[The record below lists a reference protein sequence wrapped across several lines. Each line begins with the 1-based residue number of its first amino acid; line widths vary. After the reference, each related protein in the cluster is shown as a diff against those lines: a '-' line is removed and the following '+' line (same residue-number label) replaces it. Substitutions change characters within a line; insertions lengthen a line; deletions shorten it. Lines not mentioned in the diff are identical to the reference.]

1 MTLTWGILA
10 ALVAG
15 SFLYQLI
22 TGRIKVRMWKMVS
35 RDEEPELYWTV
46 FGIEI
51 MSLLTGV
58 ALILYMSM
66 R

>member
-1 MTLTWGILA
+1 MTLAWSIFA
-10 ALVAG
+10 AIFVG

-22 TGRIKVRMWKMVS
+22 TGRISVRLWKTVS
-35 RDEEPELYWTV
+35 RDEEPELYWTI

-51 MSLLTGV
+51 MGLLTGV
-58 ALILYMSM
+58 ALLLYVSM